1 MWKPLWKNHCAYLVQ
16 GVPYEEIPKQTS
28 AVAIFV
34 DKNCQRISFG
44 LPKMWPLH
52 EITFVSIHVGHPVA
66 GHHHYTLGTH
76 YCYNK
81 SDRKVTYTRNGS
93 VISALP
99 LKNLWAQKN
108 KFDSLLRPKKVA
120 GQGSKSFIA
129 RGTPRGYMV
138 IVFEQVSIIIKF
150 PYRIYYI

>member
-28 AVAIFV
+28 AVAIFG

-66 GHHHYTLGTH
+66 GHHHYKLGTH

-99 LKNLWAQKN
+99 LKNLWAQKEQIRFSSTS
-108 KFDSLLRPKKVA
+108 KKSGRAGFKVFHCQRHAQRLYGYSLRTS
-120 GQGSKSFIA
+120 QHNN
-129 RGTPRGYMV
+129 
-138 IVFEQVSIIIKF
+138 
-150 PYRIYYI
+150 